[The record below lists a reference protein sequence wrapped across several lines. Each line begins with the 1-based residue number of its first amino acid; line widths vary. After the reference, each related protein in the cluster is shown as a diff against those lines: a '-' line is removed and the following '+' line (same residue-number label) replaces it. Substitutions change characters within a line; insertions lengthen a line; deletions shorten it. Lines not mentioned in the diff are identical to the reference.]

1 MAILYLAPGLSPVLV
16 DSSALAPKPPGL
28 LRVVCIADTH
38 NEHENV
44 ALPAGDLL
52 IHAGDALTESGR
64 RHVKQQLVSDAGAK
78 LLDRFASWF
87 GAQPHAH
94 KLVIGGNHD
103 SVFQGLGTAA
113 VRRVFAKYS
122 AGSAL
127 YVEHENA
134 QVGGLRVFGSP
145 RARWG
150 GANDA
155 FLTSEPDFSGV
166 AAGTHI
172 VVTHM
177 PPVLPSSHGG
187 NREDAAVVDMLHRVG
202 ARLQVSGHCH
212 WAHGAYTTS
221 GVGAAAVPCVVAS
234 ISGEWA
240 WPMNLQVGPSRARGD
255 PADLWRGGYNL
266 THPVVV
272 ADIEAPVPT
281 PEDAWMV
288 LQPRDTAP
296 VALAVAH
303 PHVIP
308 AASATGVL
316 DACAPVPLKPALL
329 LFCAPNDPGT
339 SKRLEG
345 ALRAHFDVVTI
356 DSADEAV
363 AALHERESAGRD
375 PRASSASTPA
385 PCTPIAATGDTD
397 VLPSNAAA
405 QKFVV
410 CISKLGVRGNL
421 GSDVMRALRETH
433 GDTCELIV
441 HSKTARGN
449 TATETWLRTEFG
461 ASLVVDHMSEAEMM
475 PVLERARAAYRMSTC
490 SRQD

>member
-1 MAILYLAPGLSPVLV
+1 MAKWPKFRLLLTGMAPKILYLSPGLSPGLV

-52 IHAGDALTESGR
+52 VHAGDALTESGR
-64 RHVKQQLVSDAGAK
+64 RHVKEQLVSDAGAR

-113 VRRVFAKYS
+113 VRRVFAENS

-127 YVEHENA
+127 YVEHESA

-234 ISGEWA
+234 ISGEWSL
-240 WPMNLQVGPSRARGD
+240 PMNLQVGPSRARGD

-281 PEDAWMV
+281 PGDAWMV
-288 LQPRDTAP
+288 LQPNRDTAP

-308 AASATGVL
+308 AAAATGAL
-316 DACAPVPLKPALL
+316 DACATFPLKPALL

-345 ALRAHFDVVTI
+345 ALRANFDVVTI

-363 AALHERESAGRD
+363 AALR
-375 PRASSASTPA
+375 
-385 PCTPIAATGDTD
+385 
-397 VLPSNAAA
+397 SNAAA

-410 CISKLGVRGNL
+410 CVSKLGVPGNL

-449 TATETWLRTEFG
+449 ATTETWLRTTFG
-461 ASLVVDHMSEAEMM
+461 ASLVVDRVSEAEMM
-475 PVLERARAAYRMSTC
+475 PVLERARAAYEARMCPASA
-490 SRQD
+490 SAAHHGV